1 MAARLSS
8 LILDG
13 MVSRR
18 LRYMLV
24 ENHPLE
30 LSSALALHMGG
41 ISPQVHGNR
50 VSKDHM
56 SHLID

>member
-1 MAARLSS
+1 MAASLSS
-8 LILDG
+8 LILHG
-13 MVSRR
+13 AVSRR
-18 LRYMLV
+18 LGHMLV

-41 ISPQVHGNR
+41 ISPHVHGNS
-50 VSKDHM
+50 VSKDSM